1 MQVIGEEAKFGLKEY
16 TGEQDENQTIAP
28 SVPWG
33 ILVPAV
39 RQYVKL
45 VEAGE
50 WRQDIEFGDLEV
62 ENTFVIQ

>member
-1 MQVIGEEAKFGLKEY
+1 MGEEEKFGLKAY
-16 TGEQDENQTIAP
+16 TSEQDENQMIAP

-45 VEAGE
+45 
-50 WRQDIEFGDLEV
+50 IEPENGVRILNLE
-62 ENTFVIQ
+62 IWK